1 MPLNLGVLDTVI
13 SVVVVILLLS
23 MIVQSVQTFIK
34 KLLKFKS
41 RQIHKSLE
49 DLFDHVSASAPP
61 KGAAT
66 AAAVMKHFE
75 NLGRVTAFGNHA
87 IESISKADLTKVVT
101 EIERPRSFPRRRRPR

>member
-49 DLFDHVSASAPP
+49 D
-61 KGAAT
+61 
-66 AAAVMKHFE
+66 HFE

-101 EIERPRSFPRRRRPR
+101 EIEASALVPETTKTSVTALVA